1 MFNSEKRRK
10 KTLEEFTEDDYAAAA
25 SELEKDLK
33 ALGRSSGIVATEY
46 REAFLETTEKIGDE
60 RLTQH
65 VRDHTIPG
73 RWIDPDYIAII
84 EKVQPGSTELAI
96 ALMEHRQKVRRRE
109 ESKALYSP
117 RNIGRALLKGF
128 GSVQFP
134 N

>member
-1 MFNSEKRRK
+1 MFHSEKRRK
-10 KTLEEFTEDDYAAAA
+10 KTLEEFTEEDYTRVA

-33 ALGRSSGIVATEY
+33 ALGRISHVVATEY
-46 REAFLETTEKIGDE
+46 REAFLETTEQIGDE

-65 VRDHTIPG
+65 MRDHTIPG
-73 RWIDPDYIAII
+73 RWIDPDYLAII
-84 EKVQPGSTELAI
+84 EKVQPGSTESAT
-96 ALMEHRQKVRRRE
+96 ALMEHKQKLRRRE

-128 GSVQFP
+128 GSIQFP